1 MSEKKS
7 KLAIIKT
14 KPTLD
19 NVEDFINK
27 IEDLQKRDDS
37 FTLVKIMK
45 DASKEDPVLWG
56 SSIIGFGLKRF
67 KSPATGREVDWLLI
81 GFAPRKAN
89 LSLHLCGSLKIH
101 SEAFVKLGKYK
112 LGVGCIYI
120 NKLADIDLNILTG
133 IIEVALKQNVT

>member
-7 KLAIIKT
+7 NLAIIKT

-19 NVEDFINK
+19 NVEEFINK
-27 IEDLQKRDDS
+27 IEDLKKRDDS
-37 FTLVKIMK
+37 FTLIKIMK

-101 SEAFVKLGKYK
+101 SEAFAKLGKHK